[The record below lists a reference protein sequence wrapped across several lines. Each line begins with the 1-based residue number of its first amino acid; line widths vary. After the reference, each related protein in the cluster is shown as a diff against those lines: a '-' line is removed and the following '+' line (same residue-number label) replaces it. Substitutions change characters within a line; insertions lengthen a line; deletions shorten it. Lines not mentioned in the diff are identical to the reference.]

1 MIGKVISSSTDEVA
15 FRVLDSVD
23 VEDVHVGS
31 LVVIESQ
38 LTYLA
43 RVTSLELRNLGDVD
57 LADKVAAMNAGPDVY
72 DDIQSVLGDQF
83 YYVCRSRVAGV
94 IDGRLRG
101 AKSIPKVLS
110 AVRLADAGDLSFLK
124 TGDTDTIEIGRIRT
138 LDLPIELDRRAL
150 ITHHCGVFGKT
161 GSGKSNTVK
170 VLLSTLLDIHT
181 PALVFDVHG
190 EYCRYDCLGASG
202 DVIVMGMDGSEDMTL
217 SLPLEEIKPR
227 DLKLVSFLNETQS
240 EAVEAIRARKHAD
253 WLRYIRDTDTKEIYQ
268 EFDRQ
273 LFEPTIDALKRK
285 VRNLLSQKYVGGD
298 FNALTYIY
306 NYLRERRTVVIDFG
320 DYEHNDYAIRLI
332 TTVVSRYLLDRYKS
346 AHKKGSTL
354 PETLIVLEEAH
365 KLLSSDIARLTI
377 FETIV
382 REGRKFGLGLLVVD
396 QMPRKIHE
404 EVISQLNTV
413 IIMMLTNVKDREHL
427 VSSSENDLTAFKDE
441 MARLDIG
448 ETIVTGIS
456 VPLPL
461 SGFVPAFKGIT
472 PRPRDDFD
480 DFTFNE

>member
-1 MIGKVISSSTDEVA
+1 MIGKVISSSTEEVV

-57 LADKVAAMNAGPDVY
+57 LADKVAAMSAGADVY

-83 YYVCRSRVAGV
+83 YYVCRSRVAGI

-110 AVRLADAGDLSFLK
+110 PVRLADANDLSFLRAR
-124 TGDTDTIEIGRIRT
+124 GTDTVEIGRVRT
-138 LDLPIELDRRAL
+138 LDLPIDLDRKAL

-170 VLLSTLLDIHT
+170 VLLSTLLDMHT

-190 EYCRYDCLGASG
+190 EYCRRDCLGASR
-202 DVIVMGMDGSEDMTL
+202 DVVVMGMGSGEDMTL

-240 EAVEAIRARKHAD
+240 EAVEAIRARKHTR
-253 WLRYIRDTDTKEIYQ
+253 WIRYLRDTDTKTIHQ
-268 EFDRQ
+268 DFDNQ

-285 VRNLLSQKYVGGD
+285 VRNLLSQPYVGGD
-298 FNALTYIY
+298 FNAPKAIY
-306 NYLRERRTVVIDFG
+306 DTLRKRRTVVIDFG

-332 TTVVSRYLLDRYKS
+332 TTIVSRYLLDRYKT
-346 AHKKGSTL
+346 AHKKGTAV

-365 KLLSSDIARLTI
+365 KLLSTDIARLTI

-382 REGRKFGLGLLVVD
+382 REGRKFGVGLMVVD

-413 IIMMLTNVKDREHL
+413 IIMLLTNVKDREHL
-427 VSSSENDLTAFKDE
+427 VASSENDLTAFKDE
-441 MARLDIG
+441 MARLDVG

-461 SGFVPAFKGIT
+461 SGFVPAFTGIT
-472 PRPRDDFD
+472 PRPRDGFD
-480 DFTFNE
+480 DFAFNE